1 MDMPKLDKLIN
12 SIEKDLKKMDSN
24 TEFKKKIDKY
34 KQNKERINECNHI
47 LNTYLENIE
56 NDKEESES
64 KYSDEETPTEINFD
78 EIYKTLENNKNKM
91 EKEELNIDEL
101 YNLFQESKVF
111 IKKLDNYLVNK
122 KQEIINLE

>member
-1 MDMPKLDKLIN
+1 MNP
-12 SIEKDLKKMDSN
+12 N
-24 TEFKKKIDKY
+24 TELKKKIDKY

-78 EIYKTLENNKNKM
+78 EIYKTLENNKNK
-91 EKEELNIDEL
+91 
-101 YNLFQESKVF
+101 
-111 IKKLDNYLVNK
+111 
-122 KQEIINLE
+122 INLIDSVFKL